1 MKKTIILI
9 LISLSIFSCKEYL
22 DIKPYGKVIPQT
34 ADEFSSLLH
43 STLYEIDNGGPSVL
57 IPNAS
62 SIVVYDAIADNLE
75 TSLTQLPEGGLL
87 ATYAGDRIGSNV
99 NASGNDAYTKY
110 YQLIRNCN
118 IIIGEMK
125 ETESELAKNVLGTAF
140 AIRGICYY
148 GLMREYC
155 DIYDPQQ
162 KYQLGLPIVTVFDME
177 ARPVRSSLKETIE
190 FIEDDLKKA
199 LSYNVQEEIYRF
211 TVPVVKGY
219 LARFYF
225 WTRQW
230 DKAGNFATQVLDS
243 HPLLD
248 REGYRTMMTP
258 DYPLKGNML
267 IKSELYSTA
276 TEEEAGVGTYKPL
289 QYRPVSKRFI
299 DTFND
304 EEKAG
309 DIRYE
314 MNFSKIR
321 ICTKFIFS
329 GMRSAEMILIRA
341 ESYYHLGDEDNAL
354 EDINTLRSKRI
365 LNYTPLTQNTLPE
378 PINSDYIKQ
387 DVNGV
392 PLTKL
397 LSLILT
403 ERRKELFMEG
413 DRWFELK
420 RNGRPE
426 FWVAKN
432 GLKYTTKKFM
442 YTLPIPLSDI
452 FQIPG
457 LQQNEGYNEL
467 IVK

>member
-9 LISLSIFSCKEYL
+9 FISLSIFSCKEYL

-43 STLYEIDNGGPSVL
+43 TILYEIDNGMLPVLVPSS
-57 IPNAS
+57 AT
-62 SIVVYDAIADNLE
+62 IVSFDAITDNLE
-75 TSLTQLPEGGLL
+75 TSLTQLPEGNLL
-87 ATYAGDRIGSNV
+87 RTYAGDRVGSINM
-99 NASGNDAYTKY
+99 SGGDDYTKY

-125 ETESELAKNVLGTAF
+125 ETESELARNVLGTAF

-148 GLMREYC
+148 ELIRDYC
-155 DIYDPQQ
+155 DVYDPLQ
-162 KYQLGLPIVTVFDME
+162 KSQLGLSIVTVFDME
-177 ARPVRSSLKETIE
+177 ARPVRSTLKETIE

-230 DKAGNFATQVLDS
+230 EKAANFATQVLDS

-258 DYPLKGNML
+258 GYALKGNML
-267 IKSELYSTA
+267 IKSELYSTS

-321 ICTKFIFS
+321 ISTKFIFS

-378 PINSDYIKQ
+378 PISSDYIKQ
-387 DVNGV
+387 DVNGA

-397 LSLILT
+397 MALILT

-426 FWVAKN
+426 FWVAQN

-442 YTLPIPLSDI
+442 YNLPIPLSDI

-467 IVK
+467 IIK